1 MEEHQWGDAE
11 IEILLMDFDM
21 VRESLYSKTLSKGFF
36 TVLDCDSFLTE
47 FIDFL
52 FVFILQ
58 QSEEVGELNGQIR
71 AILNGDG
78 DKDWNK
84 VSEHLRRLHEIDGE

>member
-1 MEEHQWGDAE
+1 
-11 IEILLMDFDM
+11 
-21 VRESLYSKTLSKGFF
+21 
-36 TVLDCDSFLTE
+36 
-47 FIDFL
+47 
-52 FVFILQ
+52 LQ
-58 QSEEVGELNGQIR
+58 QSEEVAELNGQIR

>member
-21 VRESLYSKTLSKGFF
+21 IRVSLDSKTLSKGVL
-36 TVLDCDSFLTE
+36 TVLDFDSFLT
-47 FIDFL
+47 FS

-58 QSEEVGELNGQIR
+58 ESDEVAELNGQIR
-71 AILNGDG
+71 EILNGDG